1 VVGRGRELR
10 EAGRLLDRAASGAG
24 GLLTFVGA
32 PGSGK
37 TALAEAAAGEARRR
51 GFEVLRGSPPS
62 GQAGRLIWAQLLR
75 DAGGPDELAAGLL
88 RAEAGPLDLDSAAR
102 HLASAGPRLIL
113 VDDLDRG
120 GPEAAAMLSVV
131 AARCAASGT
140 AVIATSATPLGLPD
154 ELRLAGLTQADLT
167 EAVLVGTTG
176 EPGAEAVGEAEAG
189 RALWV
194 VSRGLPGVAL
204 SLARELAGLA
214 ATQEDPVVHLAL
226 RAAPAAAFLDVD
238 SNVVRL
244 LELAAER
251 TGDDATRA
259 RVLARLAGELL
270 GDAAAA
276 TRRRAL
282 ADEALRL
289 ARRTGDPGTLAEV
302 LDARLHALWD
312 PAGAEA
318 RLTAGSEIIDLA
330 RAAGDDRRERHGQF
344 WRFVALME
352 LGRVA
357 AADSALAAVARE
369 AAAAGDAQA
378 AVMVTA
384 RHAMLAVLRGRL
396 DEASRLTREVAE
408 AARRAGMPDADAITG
423 TLAGSV
429 AAERSTEA
437 DAEQGVQVL
446 LASARRQPGHLFEAT
461 AARILV
467 TLGRT
472 DEAGA
477 ELDRLLPR
485 ALASSGPRWLGAM
498 ADLSAVAAG
507 VGNADAATR
516 LASVLAPYRGRL
528 VVWGGANSAWGPV
541 SHYLGLLAATL
552 GRAEDAVRHFE
563 EAVELEEH
571 IGALPYL
578 AHSLYGLAAAL
589 TARAAAGDAERAA
602 ESRRRARAM
611 AERLGLTRLLERMAP
626 APGEWTLARDG
637 EDWVLTAGGE
647 QARLRDG
654 RGLHYLRALLAAP
667 GHDISALD
675 LAAGGAGLAA
685 AGTGPVLDAAARDAY
700 RRRLSAL
707 TAGLDAA
714 DRAGDHTAA
723 ERIEA
728 ERQALTAELRRAAG
742 LAGRNRQPSSEAERA
757 RVNVTRTLR
766 ATIERIAPAAPLAAA
781 HLRGSIRTGAACRY
795 QPAPG
800 GPDRWHV

>member
-1 VVGRGRELR
+1 VAVVGRERELR
-10 EAGRLLDRAASGAG
+10 EAGRLLDRAVGGAG
-24 GLLTFVGA
+24 GLLTLVGA

-37 TALAEAAAGEARRR
+37 TALAEAAADEARRR
-51 GFEVLRGSPPS
+51 GFEVLRGSPPA
-62 GQAGRLIWAQLLR
+62 GQPGRLVWAQLLR
-75 DAGGPDELAAGLL
+75 DAGGPEERAARLL
-88 RAEAGPLDLDSAAR
+88 DPRAGPLDLDSAAR
-102 HLASAGPRLIL
+102 HLASAGPRLIV
-113 VDDLDRG
+113 VDDMDRG
-120 GPEAAAMLSVV
+120 GSEAAAMLSVV

-140 AVIATSATPLGLPD
+140 AVIATSATPLGLPA
-154 ELRLAGLTQADLT
+154 ELALAGLSQADL
-167 EAVLVGTTG
+167 AVAVG
-176 EPGAEAVGEAEAG
+176 EPGKEQGH
-189 RALWV
+189 ALWV
-194 VSRGLPGVAL
+194 ASRGRPGVARE
-204 SLARELAGLA
+204 LARELAAIG
-214 ATQEDPVVHLAL
+214 TNQDPVVHLAL
-226 RAAPAAAFLDVD
+226 RMAPTAAFLDVD
-238 SNVVRL
+238 ANLVRL

-251 TGDDATRA
+251 AADDATRA
-259 RVLARLAGELL
+259 RVLARLADELL

-276 TRRRAL
+276 ARRRAL

-318 RLTAGSEIIDLA
+318 RLAAGSEIVDLA
-330 RAAGDDRRERHGQF
+330 RSAGDDRRERHGQF

-357 AADSALAAVARE
+357 EAESALAAFARE
-369 AAAAGDAQA
+369 ADAAGDAQE

-396 DEASRLTREVAE
+396 DDASRLTREVAE
-408 AARRAGMPDADAITG
+408 AARRAGMPDTDAITG

-429 AAERSTEA
+429 AAERGTEA
-437 DAEQGVQVL
+437 DAEQGIQVL

-461 AARILV
+461 AARILT

-472 DEAGA
+472 AEAGA

-498 ADLSAVAAG
+498 ADLSVVAAG
-507 VGNADAATR
+507 VGNADAAAR
-516 LASVLAPYRGRL
+516 LAGALAPYRGRL

-541 SHYLGLLAATL
+541 SHYLGLLATAQ
-552 GRAEDAVRHFE
+552 GQAGDAVGHFE
-563 EAVELEEH
+563 EAIELEEQ

-578 AHSLYGLAAAL
+578 AHSLDGLATAL
-589 TARAAAGDAERAA
+589 TARAAAGDARRAA
-602 ESRRRARAM
+602 ESRRRARAI
-611 AERLGLTRLLERMAP
+611 AERIGLTVLLGRLAP

-667 GHDISALD
+667 GQDIPALD

-685 AGTGPVLDAAARDAY
+685 SAAGPVLDGAARDAY
-700 RRRLSAL
+700 RRRLDAL
-707 TAGLDAA
+707 AAGLDAA
-714 DRAGDHTAA
+714 DRAGDRAAA

-742 LAGRNRQPSSEAERA
+742 LAGRNRRASPEAERA

-766 ATIERIAPAAPLAAA
+766 ATIERIAPAAPLVAA

>member
-1 VVGRGRELR
+1 MWGVAVVGRERELR
-10 EAGRLLDRAASGAG
+10 EAGRLLDRAAGGAG
-24 GLLTFVGA
+24 GLLAFTGA

-37 TALAEAAAGEARRR
+37 TALAEAAADEARRR
-51 GFEVLRGSPPS
+51 GFEVLWGSPPA
-62 GQAGRLIWAQLLR
+62 GQPGRLVWTHLLR
-75 DAGGPDELAAGLL
+75 DAGAPDELAAGLL
-88 RAEAGPLDLDSAAR
+88 DPRAGPLDLDSAAR
-102 HLASAGPRLIL
+102 HLAAAGPRLIV
-113 VDDLDRG
+113 VDDMDRG

-140 AVIATSATPLGLPD
+140 AVIATSATPLGLPA
-154 ELRLAGLTQADLT
+154 ELPLAGLSQADLA
-167 EAVLVGTTG
+167 EALLSETG
-176 EPGAEAVGEAEAG
+176 DEPGEEQGH
-189 RALWV
+189 ALWV
-194 VSRGLPGVAL
+194 ASRGRPGVARE
-204 SLARELAGLA
+204 LARELAAIG
-214 ATQEDPVVHLAL
+214 TNQDPVVHLAL
-226 RAAPAAAFLDVD
+226 RVAPTVAFLDVD
-238 SNVVRL
+238 ANLVRL

-251 TGDDATRA
+251 ATDDTTRA

-276 TRRRAL
+276 ARRRAL

-289 ARRTGDPGTLAEV
+289 ARRTGNPGTLAVV

-318 RLTAGSEIIDLA
+318 RLAAGSEIIDLA
-330 RAAGDDRRERHGQF
+330 RAAGDDQRERHGQF

-357 AADSALAAVARE
+357 EAESALAAFARE
-369 AAAAGDAQA
+369 AGAAGDAQA

-384 RHAMLAVLRGRL
+384 RHAMLAVLRGYL

-408 AARRAGMPDADAITG
+408 AARRAGMPDTDAITG

-429 AAERSTEA
+429 AAERGTEA
-437 DAEQGVQVL
+437 DAERGVQVL

-461 AARILV
+461 AARILT

-472 DEAGA
+472 AEAGA

-498 ADLSAVAAG
+498 ADLSVVAAG
-507 VGNADAATR
+507 VGNTDAAAR
-516 LASVLAPYRGRL
+516 LAAALAPYRGRL
-528 VVWGGANSAWGPV
+528 VVLGGANSAWGPV
-541 SHYLGLLAATL
+541 SHYLGLLAAAQ
-552 GRAEDAVRHFE
+552 GHAGDAVRHFE
-563 EAVELEEH
+563 EAIELEEQ

-578 AHSLYGLAAAL
+578 AHSLDGLATAL
-589 TARAAAGDAERAA
+589 TARGAAGDAGRAA
-602 ESRRRARAM
+602 ESRRRARAI
-611 AERLGLTRLLERMAP
+611 AERIGLTVLLARLAP

-667 GHDISALD
+667 GQDIPALD
-675 LAAGGAGLAA
+675 LAAGGPGLTDAR
-685 AGTGPVLDAAARDAY
+685 TGPGLDGAARDAY
-700 RRRLSAL
+700 RRRLDAL
-707 TAGLDAA
+707 AAGLDAA
-714 DRAGDHTAA
+714 DRAGDQAAA

-742 LAGRNRQPSSEAERA
+742 LSGRNRLASPEAERA

-800 GPDRWHV
+800 GPDRWRV